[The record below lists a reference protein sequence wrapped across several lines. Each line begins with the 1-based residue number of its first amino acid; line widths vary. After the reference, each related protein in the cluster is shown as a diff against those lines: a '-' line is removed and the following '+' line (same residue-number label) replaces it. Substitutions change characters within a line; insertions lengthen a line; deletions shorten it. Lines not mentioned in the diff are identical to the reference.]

1 MVKKN
6 NLEDMMDILSSELS
20 RDHSPEQIKNL
31 KRVAEGYSI
40 CQEKYKK
47 LTGKY
52 YEPKDF

>member
-6 NLEDMMDILSSELS
+6 NLEDMMDILSS
-20 RDHSPEQIKNL
+20 
-31 KRVAEGYSI
+31 YSI